1 MSERILEF
9 EFRTVV
15 PSKELATMTLVIELI
30 PNAPNIILLDM
41 ERRVLASFSPV
52 TPQHEIG
59 EYEAYATPVVGN
71 KIGLERVR
79 GRMGP
84 GPRSGPAP
92 DARRPRPERPG
103 GPRTAGTGRRGVG
116 QLRPSAG
123 PS

>member
-1 MSERILEF
+1 SPALYTSEARPPLETEGSDFLMVLRKHLTSAELVEFRKPMSERILEF

-59 EYEAYATPVVGN
+59 EYEAYATPVVGH
-71 KIGLERVR
+71 KIGLERV
-79 GRMGP
+79 
-84 GPRSGPAP
+84 
-92 DARRPRPERPG
+92 
-103 GPRTAGTGRRGVG
+103 
-116 QLRPSAG
+116 LN
-123 PS
+123 